1 MKTLIQCDFDGTITK
16 EDASF
21 LLLDKFAQG
30 DWGRLFQQ
38 YREQK
43 ISVGEFNTRAF
54 AMVKADKHRLLGALE
69 GNVKVRAGFHEL
81 VSYCLEKGLR
91 LVIVSNGLDFYI
103 RAVLSESGLGDL
115 EMHAAQASFHPTGMK
130 VRYVGPDGKTVDD
143 GFKDAYIESFLRL
156 GSRVVYIGNGDS
168 DIAPAKRA
176 HRVFATGDL
185 LAYSRESNLDCK
197 PFTDFREVVQ
207 DLEHMS

>member
-1 MKTLIQCDFDGTITK
+1 MKTLIQCDFDGTITE

-21 LLLDKFAQG
+21 FLLDKFAQG
-30 DWGRLFQQ
+30 DWRRLFQQ
-38 YREQK
+38 YRAQRM
-43 ISVGEFNTRAF
+43 SVGEFNTRAF
-54 AMVKADKHRLLGALE
+54 AMVKADEHRLLEALE

-81 VSYCLEKGLR
+81 VRYCREEGLR
-91 LVIVSNGLDFYI
+91 FVIVSNGLDFYI

-115 EMHAAQASFHPTGMK
+115 EMHAAQASFHATGMK
-130 VRYVGPDGKTVDD
+130 VRYVGPDGKTVED

>member
-1 MKTLIQCDFDGTITK
+1 MKTLIQCDFDGTITE

-21 LLLDKFAQG
+21 FLLDAFAQG
-30 DWGRLFQQ
+30 DWRRLFQQ
-38 YREQK
+38 YREHR

-54 AMVKADKHRLLGALE
+54 AMVKADKPRLLEALQ

-81 VSYCLEKGLR
+81 VGYCLEEGLK

-103 RAVLSESGLGDL
+103 EAVLNELGLGDL
-115 EMHAAQASFHPTGMK
+115 EVHAAQASFHPTGMK

-156 GSRVVYIGNGDS
+156 GFRVIYIGNGDS
-168 DIAPAKRA
+168 DIAPAKHA
-176 HRVFATGDL
+176 HGVFATGDL
-185 LAYSRESNLDCK
+185 LAYSKENNLNCR
-197 PFTDFREVVQ
+197 PFTDFREIVA
-207 DLEHMS
+207 DLERMS

>member
-1 MKTLIQCDFDGTITK
+1 MKTLIQCDFDGTITE

-21 LLLDKFAQG
+21 FLLDKFAQG
-30 DWGRLFQQ
+30 DWRSLFQH
-38 YREQK
+38 YREHK

-54 AMVKADKHRLLGALE
+54 AMVKADEHRLLEALE

-81 VSYCLEKGLR
+81 VSYCLEEGLR
-91 LVIVSNGLDFYI
+91 FVIVSNGLDFYI
-103 RAVLSESGLGDL
+103 RAVLSQSGLGDL
-115 EMHAAQASFHPTGMK
+115 EMHAAQASFRPTGMK

-156 GSRVVYIGNGDS
+156 GFRVIYIGNGDS

-185 LAYSRESNLDCK
+185 LAYSGESNLNCR
-197 PFTDFREVVQ
+197 PFTDFTEVVQ
-207 DLEHMS
+207 ELERLS